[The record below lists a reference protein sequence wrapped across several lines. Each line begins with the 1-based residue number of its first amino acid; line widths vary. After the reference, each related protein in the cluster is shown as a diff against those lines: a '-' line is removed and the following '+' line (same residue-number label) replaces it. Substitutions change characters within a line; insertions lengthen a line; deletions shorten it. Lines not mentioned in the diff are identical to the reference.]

1 MKMRFV
7 LVGLV
12 AVAVV
17 VITAMGV
24 MEWQRRE
31 MAVAVN
37 VAPID
42 LGGPF
47 TMTAHDGRTV
57 TQEDIEGRRALI
69 FFGFTTCPEICPATL
84 NEVSIWLDALGDD
97 GATIDPYFVSV
108 DPERDTPERMA
119 EYVGYFSPRITGL
132 VGTDEQLAEMARGY
146 KVYYAR
152 IDLDDGDYT
161 MDHTAAIYLMDT
173 DGNFHDAIT
182 HTATREE
189 AIAKL
194 RAWAG

>member
-7 LVGLV
+7 LIGLV

-24 MEWQRRE
+24 MEWQRRAMDAGE
-31 MAVAVN
+31 PVAV
-37 VAPID
+37 ID

-57 TQEDIEGRRALI
+57 TQEDLVGRRALI

-84 NEVSIWLDALGDD
+84 NEVSIWLDALGEE
-97 GATIDPYFVSV
+97 GTTIDPYFVTV

-132 VGTDEQLAEMARGY
+132 VGTPEQLAEMARGY

-161 MDHTAAIYLMDT
+161 MDHTAAIYMMDT
-173 DGNFHDAIT
+173 NGNFHDAIT